1 MSTDFA
7 AARSFCY
14 DALKCG
20 VMPDLVLDA
29 LDAIAWAWNH
39 AQARVRPMSCLRSLK
54 LALSRR
60 AVFAGKPVRAKAARP
75 AAKRA
80 AKPAARMSMREI
92 LAALAA
98 KQITPARAKLLLA
111 GRG

>member
-14 DALKCG
+14 AALKCG
-20 VMPDLVLDA
+20 VMSDLVLDV
-29 LDAIAWAWNH
+29 LDALTWAWNH
-39 AQARVRPMSCLRSLK
+39 AEARVNHTSCLRPLK
-54 LALSRR
+54 LALIQR
-60 AVFAGKPVRAKAARP
+60 AVSASKAAR
-75 AAKRA
+75 AKVAKPA
-80 AKPAARMSMREI
+80 AKPAARMSRREV

-98 KQITPARAKLLLA
+98 KQITVARAELLLA